1 MKNLF
6 EPATVT
12 EIRDRMADLR
22 PDSKRQWGKM
32 NVAQMLAHCSTW
44 MEMALGLKSPPRS
57 LMGRIFGRAAKSAVI
72 NNEKPIRRNMPSE
85 KSLIVTNERDFE
97 VERQRL
103 LEWTDCFAAGGAE
116 KCTTHPHCFFG
127 KMTPMEWATLAY
139 KHMDHHL
146 LQLIDHAIQPS
157 RFAGTEVRTAKFVK
171 RRSRVCP
178 SLRTKNC

>member
-1 MKNLF
+1 MHMKNLF
-6 EPATVT
+6 EPAAVT

-22 PDSKRQWGKM
+22 ADSERQWGKM

-57 LMGRIFGRAAKSAVI
+57 LMGRIFGRAAKSAVL
-72 NNEKPIRRNMPSE
+72 NNERPIRRNMPSE

-103 LEWTDCFAAGGAE
+103 LEWTDRFAAGGPK

-146 LQLIDHAIQPS
+146 RQ
-157 RFAGTEVRTAKFVK
+157 FGV
-171 RRSRVCP
+171 
-178 SLRTKNC
+178 